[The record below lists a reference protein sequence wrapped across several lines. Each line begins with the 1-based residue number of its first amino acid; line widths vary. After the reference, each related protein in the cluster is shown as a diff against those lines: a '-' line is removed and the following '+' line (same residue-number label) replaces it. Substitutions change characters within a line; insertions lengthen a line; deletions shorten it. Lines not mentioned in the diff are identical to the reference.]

1 MNNLPV
7 YWLQSR
13 VADDIVE
20 VVDVDIC
27 PCFNALY
34 LLHVL
39 KLTIH
44 RHEFTINIIING
56 IARITVTVVKSLKLP
71 LLELA

>member
-1 MNNLPV
+1 
-7 YWLQSR
+7 

-27 PCFNALY
+27 PYSNALY

-44 RHEFTINIIING
+44 CHEFTINIIING
-56 IARITVTVVKSLKLP
+56 IARITVTVIK
-71 LLELA
+71 